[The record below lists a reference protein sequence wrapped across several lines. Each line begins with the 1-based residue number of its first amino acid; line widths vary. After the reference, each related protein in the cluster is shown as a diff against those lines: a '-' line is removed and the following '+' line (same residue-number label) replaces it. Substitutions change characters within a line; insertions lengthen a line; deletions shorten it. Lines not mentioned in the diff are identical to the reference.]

1 MTNSTPR
8 QRARL
13 ETEAQITRI
22 GNRMLDDDGLEGV
35 SLRAIARELRI
46 VSSAIYRYVKNRD
59 ELLTILIRDAFTAIA
74 DEVDEALTRDES
86 VLTVGVTMLAWSRRH
101 PNRWALIYGTPIPDY
116 QAPRDETVVPGTR
129 IMVTLTNLLEK
140 SSAVQTSSELPP
152 SHALDP
158 LREGL
163 RELGLEPDDQVIVRS
178 VTVWAALVGLINAL
192 RFGQF
197 GPGVELVEDEL
208 MRGVV
213 SSLGH

>member
-1 MTNSTPR
+1 
-8 QRARL
+8 
-13 ETEAQITRI
+13 
-22 GNRMLDDDGLEGV
+22 
-35 SLRAIARELRI
+35 
-46 VSSAIYRYVKNRD
+46 
-59 ELLTILIRDAFTAIA
+59 
-74 DEVDEALTRDES
+74 
-86 VLTVGVTMLAWSRRH
+86 
-101 PNRWALIYGTPIPDY
+101 
-116 QAPRDETVVPGTR
+116 
-129 IMVTLTNLLEK
+129 
-140 SSAVQTSSELPP
+140 AVQTSSELPP